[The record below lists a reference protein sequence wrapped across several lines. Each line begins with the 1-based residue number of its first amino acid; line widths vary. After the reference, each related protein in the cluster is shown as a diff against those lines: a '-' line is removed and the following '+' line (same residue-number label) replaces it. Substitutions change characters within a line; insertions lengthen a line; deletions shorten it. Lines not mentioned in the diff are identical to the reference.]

1 MNSEMD
7 LLSLLESDKI
17 VKIMWLSPKIDFA
30 RFDIL
35 FRVKLRYYN
44 FVFFFFFLIQ
54 SYGCIVH
61 EKDNIVFDSQSIQ
74 PHD

>member
-30 RFDIL
+30 RFDVL
-35 FRVKLRYYN
+35 LRVKLRYYT
-44 FVFFFFFLIQ
+44 FGFFKFNHMVALCMKKIT
-54 SYGCIVH
+54 
-61 EKDNIVFDSQSIQ
+61 
-74 PHD
+74 

>member
-7 LLSLLESDKI
+7 PLSLLESDKI

-30 RFDIL
+30 RFDVL
-35 FRVKLRYYN
+35 LRVKLRYYT
-44 FVFFFFFLIQ
+44 F
-54 SYGCIVH
+54 GCIVH
-61 EKDNIVFDSQSIQ
+61 EKDNVVFDSQSIQ